1 VNVNWRGAAVKNGSK
16 LNCIKIF
23 RISVHFVRYLPCFLF
38 ACEPKMV
45 SIQQEKKKLGFE
57 ELVK

>member
-1 VNVNWRGAAVKNGSK
+1 VTPIRGDPFGLAGRSVITRNENVNVNWRGAAVKNGSK

-38 ACEPKMV
+38 A
-45 SIQQEKKKLGFE
+45 
-57 ELVK
+57 